1 MKLPILSSLL
11 LTLLTM
17 SCKSQQAD
25 TESNAAATLSQGSQ
39 DEGLPTQI
47 KKKPISI
54 QVNPK
59 VHIQISWGVEK
70 TSSGADRITSTYR
83 LSPFTIEVTGI
94 KQASKVY
101 VTLRNTLSTQN
112 LSNGQREEGIIKDYT
127 IPLKEVGLGSSLSYR
142 GDLKNHGFMTD
153 SSNSR
158 QLILGRLDLVPI
170 LMSHTYQM
178 HLEST
183 GQILKLLVNDQA
195 IEFTSEQTKELSL
208 NLQNDL
214 DTPSF

>member
-1 MKLPILSSLL
+1 
-11 LTLLTM
+11 M
-17 SCKSQQAD
+17 SCKSHQAD
-25 TESNAAATLSQGSQ
+25 TESNAAAALSQGSQ
-39 DEGLPTQI
+39 DEGSTQI
-47 KKKPISI
+47 QKKPISI

-59 VHIQISWGVEK
+59 VQIHISWGVEK

-83 LSPFTIEVTGI
+83 LSPFTIEVTGL
-94 KQASKVY
+94 KHASKVY
-101 VTLRNTLSTQN
+101 VILRSTLSTQN
-112 LSNGQREEGIIKDYT
+112 LSNGQREEGIIKEYT

-158 QLILGRLDLVPI
+158 QLIFDRLDLLPI
-170 LMSHTYQM
+170 LMSHMYQS

-195 IEFTSEQTKELSL
+195 IQFTSEQTKEFKLD
-208 NLQNDL
+208 LQNDL